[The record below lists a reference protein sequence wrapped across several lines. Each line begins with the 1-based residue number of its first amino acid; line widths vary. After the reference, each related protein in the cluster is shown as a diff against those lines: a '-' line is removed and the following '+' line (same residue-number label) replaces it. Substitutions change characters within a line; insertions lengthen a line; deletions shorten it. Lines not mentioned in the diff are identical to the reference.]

1 MSNSPTSSTHSAHT
15 PIDATRS
22 VASSP
27 TTTMTSAHSGPDADT
42 FNDNDNRNNE
52 NSLDDIFGS
61 SPESDNHFV
70 AVTRTAQEDAARTEP
85 SDLPALRR
93 QHVTAGYRD
102 GIAASKAEHVQ
113 EGFDGGY
120 PVGTQFGLRVG
131 AILGILEGVIKGLQG
146 RDSAGPVKKRAI
158 PRKKETTAAAAEN
171 AETEEE
177 KTARNEKI
185 ERVKRLYTAATKE
198 LDVEALFGGLT
209 ADEDQ
214 DDTERQ
220 NPETRMKAKAEPVLA
235 KWERLVGVTAWEE
248 SMEAVESM
256 EDADEKTG

>member
-1 MSNSPTSSTHSAHT
+1 MSNSPTSSTHSVQT

-27 TTTMTSAHSGPDADT
+27 TTTMTSAHSGPDTDE
-42 FNDNDNRNNE
+42 NDNNDNRNNNE

-61 SPESDNHFV
+61 SPGSDSHFPINNN
-70 AVTRTAQEDAARTEP
+70 RTTQEDAQTEP

-131 AILGILEGVIKGLQG
+131 TILGILEGVIKGLQG
-146 RDSAGPVKKRAI
+146 RDSAGPVKKRAT
-158 PRKKETTAAAAEN
+158 PQKQTATES

-177 KTARNEKI
+177 KAVRNERI
-185 ERVKRLYTAATKE
+185 ERVKKLYTTATKE
-198 LDVEALFGGLT
+198 LEVEALFGGLK

-214 DDTERQ
+214 DETEQ
-220 NPETRMKAKAEPVLA
+220 QKPETRMKAKAEPVLA
-235 KWERLVGVTAWEE
+235 KWEKLVGVTTWEE

>member
-1 MSNSPTSSTHSAHT
+1 MPHSPSSSTHSTQT
-15 PIDATRS
+15 PIDAARS

-27 TTTMTSAHSGPDADT
+27 TTTMTSAHSGQDDNN
-42 FNDNDNRNNE
+42 NDHA

-61 SPESDNHFV
+61 SPDTDGHFSPRNSINDNSAREES
-70 AVTRTAQEDAARTEP
+70 QPQSQSQSEP

-131 AILGILEGVIKGLQG
+131 TILGILEGVIKGLQG
-146 RDSAGPVKKRAI
+146 RDAAGPVKKRAG
-158 PRKKETTAAAAEN
+158 PKKEIAEDK
-171 AETEEE
+171 ETEEE
-177 KTARNEKI
+177 KLVRT
-185 ERVKRLYTAATKE
+185 ERIDRIKKLYTTATKE

-209 ADEDQ
+209 ADEEGAQ
-214 DDTERQ
+214 GQ
-220 NPETRMKAKAEPVLA
+220 KPETRMKANAEPALA
-235 KWERLVGVTAWEE
+235 KWEKLVGVTTWEE
-248 SMEAVESM
+248 NMEAVESM
-256 EDADEKTG
+256 EDADQKTA